1 RPRAD
6 PRRRGAAREVP
17 GTWVNIPGCRR
28 LAGRAP
34 HHPGTAPARRM
45 QAMPMR
51 YAYSAIADADVP
63 RASFPLAQHLLD
75 TYASESN
82 KVVSVWREFSD
93 ADLEYRDR
101 KSTRLNS
108 SHVKIS
114 YAVFCL

>member
-1 RPRAD
+1 PRSRPSGPCAR
-6 PRRRGAAREVP
+6 PPFRTRRSSDLGA
-17 GTWVNIPGCRR
+17 
-28 LAGRAP
+28 
-34 HHPGTAPARRM
+34 APARRL

-51 YAYSAIADADVP
+51 YAYTAIADADVP
-63 RASFPLAQHLLD
+63 RASFPFAQHLLD